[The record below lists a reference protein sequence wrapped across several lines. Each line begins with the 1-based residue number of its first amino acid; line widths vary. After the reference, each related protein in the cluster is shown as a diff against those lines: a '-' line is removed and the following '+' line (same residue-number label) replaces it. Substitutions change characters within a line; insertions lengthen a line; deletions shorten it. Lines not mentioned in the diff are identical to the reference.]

1 MPCIKKYHFDYHNP
15 FHAPILTMIND
26 DHAIYQDTGKKQGW
40 TCVLHA
46 QPSIFQPETDME
58 VTAAASHEFAK

>member
-1 MPCIKKYHFDYHNP
+1 
-15 FHAPILTMIND
+15 MIND